1 MFDMRIPEGIRTRLM
16 KAFIRHLKE
25 HPTLRGVIKKWDDY
39 DGGAHDHEVIPLEQ
53 CPAVRFTYSSQG
65 MSPQSFSSTSA
76 NFSIEIEMIVPG
88 TNQYQVIDLWEVI
101 ETAIDQ
107 FFGGEKAMHD
117 ALKGD
122 RRAIY
127 GTHFISSP
135 AINHAKYKN
144 PPCMVGNGSVS
155 IVLSIRR

>member
-1 MFDMRIPEGIRTRLM
+1 M
-16 KAFIRHLKE
+16 KAFIRHLRE
-25 HPTLRGVIKKWDDY
+25 HPTLKSVIKEWDSY
-39 DGGAHDHEVIPLEQ
+39 EGRSQDHYVVPLEKT
-53 CPAVRFTYSSQG
+53 PAIRFTYSSQG
-65 MSPQSFSSTSA
+65 MAPQSFTSTSA
-76 NFSIEIEMIVPG
+76 NFSIEMELIFPG
-88 TNQYQVIDLWEVI
+88 TNQYQLMDLWEVI

-117 ALKGD
+117 ALQGD
-122 RRAIY
+122 RRAVY
-127 GTHFISSP
+127 GTPFISSP

>member
-1 MFDMRIPEGIRTRLM
+1 MNIPEGIRSRLM
-16 KAFIRHLKE
+16 KAFIRHLRE
-25 HPTLRGVIKKWDDY
+25 HPTLKSVIKEWDFY
-39 DGGAHDHEVIPLEQ
+39 DGRSQDHFVIPLEKT
-53 CPAVRFTYSSQG
+53 PAIRFTYSSQG
-65 MSPQSFSSTSA
+65 MSPQSFTSTSA
-76 NFSIEIEMIVPG
+76 NFSIEMELIFPG
-88 TNQYQVIDLWEVI
+88 TNQYQLMDLWEVI

-122 RRAIY
+122 RRAVY

>member
-1 MFDMRIPEGIRTRLM
+1 MNIPEGIRSRLM
-16 KAFIRHLKE
+16 KAFIRHLRE
-25 HPTLRGVIKKWDDY
+25 HPTLKSVIKEWDSY
-39 DGGAHDHEVIPLEQ
+39 DGRSQDHFVIPLEKT
-53 CPAVRFTYSSQG
+53 PAIRFTYSSQG
-65 MSPQSFSSTSA
+65 MSPQSFTSTSA
-76 NFSIEIEMIVPG
+76 NFSIEIELIFPG
-88 TNQYQVIDLWEVI
+88 TIQYQLMDLWEVI

-107 FFGGEKAMHD
+107 FCGGEKAMHD

-122 RRAIY
+122 RRAVY